1 MGRVRRGRAID
12 GILIL
17 DKPTGPSSNQVLQ
30 TVKRLFGASKA
41 GHTGSLDPLATGV
54 LPICFGEATK
64 FSQFL
69 LEADKV
75 YRATFCLGITTTTGD
90 AQGEILHRTC
100 AKQLTMEQV
109 EAAVSGFRG
118 VIAQIPSMY
127 SALKHRGRPLYQL
140 ARQGIEVEREA
151 RQVQIHEFRI
161 EGFHAGAQPLIEVVI
176 RCSKGTYVR
185 SIAEDLGAVLGCG
198 AHVASLRRLAS
209 GPFDHSRA
217 IDLEHIRA
225 LQEAGQLSALDAL
238 LLPVEMAVGDRRRID
253 LTDGQSWYFGRGN
266 PVLASIGADF
276 DLDTGEL
283 VRVFRE
289 DGEFLGLGQNLG
301 DGRVKPHRLLC
312 QVPSVPSALA

>member
-1 MGRVRRGRAID
+1 MGRVRQGRAVD

-75 YRATFCLGITTTTGD
+75 YFATFCLGIATATGD
-90 AQGEILHRTC
+90 TQGEILRQTC
-100 AKQLTMEQV
+100 AAQLTMEQV
-109 EAAVSGFRG
+109 EAALSQFRG
-118 VIAQIPSMY
+118 VISQVPSMY
-127 SALKHRGRPLYQL
+127 SALKHQGRPLYQL

-151 RQVQIHEFRI
+151 REVKIHEFRI
-161 EGFHAGAQPLIEVVI
+161 DRFHPGPQARLEVTI

-185 SIAEDLGAVLGCG
+185 SLAEDLGAVLGCG
-198 AHVASLRRLAS
+198 AHVISLRRLSS
-209 GPFDHSRA
+209 GPFDDSGA
-217 IDLEHIRA
+217 IGIERIRA
-225 LQEAGQLSALDAL
+225 LREAGQLSALDAL

-253 LTDGQSWYFGRGN
+253 LTDGQSWHFRRGN
-266 PVLASIGADF
+266 PVMASVESGF
-276 DLDTGEL
+276 DLGTGEL

-289 DGEFLGLGQNLG
+289 EGGFLGLGQGLG

-312 QVPSVPSALA
+312 QPSVPSAIA